1 MARELPEEPNTMNV
15 STHTE
20 GAASHHG
27 APGPT
32 HEIATPEARLRILE
46 TMMLI
51 RAYEEQLVEFQR
63 GGAPGTCTSVGQE
76 ACAVGVV
83 EAFDGRDR
91 ILTNHRSAGHLI
103 ARGADVGRMMAE
115 VLGRVDGY
123 CGGHSGSLHI
133 SSRELGVVL
142 TSTIVG
148 GELSM
153 APGLA
158 LAQKMG
164 QGAPGGIVAV
174 FFGDGAAC
182 EGIFHESLNLAVQ
195 WQLPLLFIC
204 ENNQWQAFVHRL
216 ETMPDRAI
224 ADWARSHGLPT
235 RSIDG
240 NAVEEV
246 YGAAARAVAEIR
258 ASGRPQF
265 LELVTYR
272 QRGHFEPDDQ
282 SYVDPAELAAWR
294 QRDPIRRYREHLL
307 ERRLI
312 DPAGLAAMERRV
324 RERIE
329 AAAAFAQGSAWPAP
343 DRLTDHVY
351 A

>member
-1 MARELPEEPNTMNV
+1 MNKQSSIGPATGEASSV
-15 STHTE
+15 S
-20 GAASHHG
+20 
-27 APGPT
+27 APV
-32 HEIATPEARLRILE
+32 RRLE

-51 RAYEEQLVEFQR
+51 RTYEQQLIEIQR

-83 EAFDGRDR
+83 DVLDRRDR

-103 ARGADVGRMMAE
+103 ARGAEPRRLLAE

-123 CGGHSGSLHI
+123 CGGRSGSLHI
-133 SSRELGVVL
+133 SAKELGVVL

-153 APGLA
+153 APGVA

-164 QGAPGGIVAV
+164 HGEPGGIVAV
-174 FFGDGAAC
+174 LFGDGAAC
-182 EGIFHESLNLAVQ
+182 EGIFHEALNLAVQ
-195 WQLPLLFIC
+195 WELPLLFVC

-224 ADWARSHGLPT
+224 AEWARGHGLPVET
-235 RSIDG
+235 VDG
-240 NAVEEV
+240 NDVETVRE
-246 YGAAARAVAEIR
+246 AAEQAVARIR
-258 ASGRPQF
+258 ATGKPSF

-282 SYVDPAELAAWR
+282 AYVDPDELKAWM
-294 QRDPIRRYREHLL
+294 QRDPIRVQSERLL
-307 ERRLI
+307 AQGLI
-312 DPAGLAAMERRV
+312 DAEGLAAMEQRA
-324 RERIE
+324 REHITD
-329 AAAAFAQGSAWPAP
+329 ALVFAQASAWPAP
-343 DRLTDHVY
+343 DTLLDHVY